1 MPEATVDDTI
11 TISTLQFG
19 DIEVPKNLIF
29 RLKDGMLGF
38 EQLKNFVLISDEDT
52 APFKWMLSVESPEIG
67 FPMLSPWHI
76 DLGYNPGKQYMRED
90 KVLLV
95 VVTLENDKGV
105 MTANMKAPVVFDAK
119 KQTAEQVILHSDK
132 YKTDYEIR
140 TK

>member
-1 MPEATVDDTI
+1 MPEATIEDKI

-19 DIEVPKNLIF
+19 DIEIPRNLIF
-29 RLKDGMLGF
+29 SLKDGMLGF
-38 EQLKNFVLISDEDT
+38 EQLKDFVLISDEDT
-52 APFKWMLSVESPEIG
+52 VPFKWMLSVDRPEIG

-76 DLGYNPGKQYMRED
+76 DLGYNPGNQYMRDD

-95 VVTLENDKGV
+95 VVTLENDKGI
-105 MTANMKAPVVFDAK
+105 MTANMKAPVVFDAT